1 MPFSFTLSALCVV
14 TILVHSDPPERLMP
28 IPQPETNEPSKVI
41 QDLERQ
47 LYLANIIAAQALL
60 KAGDRGV
67 SERLSNCPPHLR
79 GWEWRWL
86 SAVSDS
92 GVLHM
97 PTVDI
102 EVDSAF
108 TNPAGTRI
116 LTFSQHDS
124 ALWDSR
130 TGTLIKKLGAGGNM
144 SRDGTLVA
152 TLGLTGAAVWDALTG
167 NQVAE
172 LKVYTSDEDVFGY
185 CVSMSPDGSRVAI
198 GANDQLV
205 RVWDVKN
212 AKALLELEGHT
223 DTVLDVVYS
232 PDGSR
237 IISFSQDYTTRLW
250 DANTGEPVATLDVDP
265 SRIRDASCFSPDGTR
280 LILSTGKSTSA
291 VVDVRTGKLL
301 FTLADDG
308 DVSPG
313 AFSPDSSRIVTTS
326 KQHRAKVW
334 DATTGKELASFHGH
348 KGAVRD
354 AAFSPDG
361 TRIAT
366 VSDDNTARIWDLA
379 TQRELAA
386 FSAPGGGLSRVRFEA
401 DGTRI
406 IANGAFS
413 VSIWDVAPGK
423 DIVASLDST
432 KSFFKRGWE
441 KCVYSPDGLQ
451 LIILR
456 EGIAYLH
463 DLATGR
469 EVATLRD
476 EKRIDSVFFS
486 PSGRRIV
493 TATRDDRSGKV
504 WDTASGKELLSF
516 DTLYSAE
523 PEVSSDDTW
532 VLNNRKTSK
541 PVLYNLANGE
551 AVRAEFPG
559 RSVQTRFNAAGTQLV
574 TISDGKAFV
583 WDTTGK
589 RIAEI
594 EGHRHRGYF
603 LDLRSATF
611 SPDGKRVVTLSH
623 DDTVRIWDSQTG
635 KQQLQIPAPNAFS
648 AHFTPDN
655 ARLLVVTKEAATMCD
670 ASTGEPLWVI
680 RGGPDTSVGFSPDG
694 TRIVGRRGSVGM
706 WDAATGAFLMSLTS
720 EYGLASHA
728 AFSPDGTRV
737 ITDGMDRGKVW
748 DAVPYRIRRAE
759 RLANERGEDGAAIVR
774 EWWQAANAGRVAP

>member
-14 TILVHSDPPERLMP
+14 TVLVHSDPPERLMP

-92 GVLHM
+92 GVLRISM
-97 PTVDI
+97 QESLI
-102 EVDSAF
+102 SADF
-108 TNPAGTRI
+108 DPSGERI
-116 LTFSQHDS
+116 VTS
-124 ALWDSR
+124 
-130 TGTLIKKLGAGGNM
+130 GP
-144 SRDGTLVA
+144 V
-152 TLGLTGAAVWDALTG
+152 AVWDGTTG
-167 NQVAE
+167 QLIRKLDGASNVTRDGRFAVGTDSQSATIWDMSTGREVAE
-172 LKVYTSDEDVFGY
+172 FDGDALDIHTIVL
-185 CVSMSPDGSRVAI
+185 SPDGSQVAM
-198 GANDQLV
+198 GLDGGDVQT
-205 RVWDVKN
+205 WDVKT
-212 AKALLELEGHT
+212 AKKLRVMKGPGDHVHGLC
-223 DTVLDVVYS
+223 YS

-237 IISFSQDYTTRLW
+237 ILSYDTTSALW
-250 DANTGEPVATLDVDP
+250 NAHTGELLAKLDVDP
-265 SRIRDASCFSPDGTR
+265 SDPWNDSVFSPDSTR
-280 LILSTGKSTSA
+280 LILNTGNSTSA
-291 VVDVRTGKLL
+291 VFDAQTGKLL

-334 DATTGKELASFHGH
+334 DAATGKELASFHGH
-348 KGAVRD
+348 RGEVLD
-354 AAFSPDG
+354 AIFSPDG

-366 VSDDNTARIWDLA
+366 IADDSTLRIWDLA
-379 TQRELAA
+379 SQRELTA
-386 FSAPGGGLSRVRFEA
+386 FSTPDRGLSRVRFNT

-406 IANGAFS
+406 IANGTFG
-413 VSIWDVAPGK
+413 VTVWDVAAGNG
-423 DIVASLDST
+423 IEASLDHT
-432 KSFFKRGWE
+432 KPFFKRGWE
-441 KCVYSPDGLQ
+441 KCIYSPDGLQ
-451 LIILR
+451 LVIIR
-456 EGIAYLH
+456 DGIAHLH
-463 DLATGR
+463 DRATGR
-469 EVATLRD
+469 ELATLRD
-476 EKRIDSVFFS
+476 KKRIDSVFFS

-504 WDTASGKELLSF
+504 WDLASGKELLSF

-559 RSVQTRFNAAGTQLV
+559 RGVQTRFNAAGTQLV

-706 WDAATGAFLMSLTS
+706 WDAATGTFLMSLTS